1 MGRPLDN
8 SVTCLYYSQVH
19 LRNQM
24 ITPTQRSIID
34 EIRDEIQLDNIYRR
48 LESNRR
54 VEDYDF
60 YDDQP
65 DYEYT
70 CEYF

>member
-1 MGRPLDN
+1 MNQPLDGWT
-8 SVTCLYYSQVH
+8 TCLYYSQVH

-24 ITPTQRSIID
+24 VTPSNRSIID

-48 LESNRR
+48 LETNRR

-70 CEYF
+70 SEYF

>member
-1 MGRPLDN
+1 
-8 SVTCLYYSQVH
+8 
-19 LRNQM
+19 M

>member
-1 MGRPLDN
+1 M
-8 SVTCLYYSQVH
+8 VTPS
-19 LRNQM
+19 N
-24 ITPTQRSIID
+24 RSIID

-48 LESNRR
+48 LETIRR

-65 DYEYT
+65 DYECT
-70 CEYF
+70 SEYF